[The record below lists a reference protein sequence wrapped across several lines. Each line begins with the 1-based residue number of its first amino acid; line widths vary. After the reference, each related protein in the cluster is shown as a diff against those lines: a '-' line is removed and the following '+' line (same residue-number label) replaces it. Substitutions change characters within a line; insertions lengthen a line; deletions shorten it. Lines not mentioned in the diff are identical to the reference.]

1 MRVPGLTMRL
11 LFPVIG
17 TVAFYLFLRGH
28 DRPGGGFVA
37 GITLSVAFIVQ
48 YIARG
53 SRWVEDRLRIHP
65 VRWMALG
72 LLFAVG
78 TGAGAWLLGEP
89 FLTAHHGHPVLPIVG
104 EVPLATA
111 LLFDLGVFLL
121 VVGAT
126 ALILI
131 ALGHQSIRTHRAAGE
146 PVTTGGED

>member
-1 MRVPGLTMRL
+1 
-11 LFPVIG
+11 
-17 TVAFYLFLRGH
+17 H
-28 DRPGGGFVA
+28 DHPGGGFVA
-37 GITLSVAFIVQ
+37 GITLSVAFIVE

-65 VRWMALG
+65 VRWMAAG
-72 LLFAVG
+72 LLFAVA
-78 TGAGAWLLGEP
+78 TGVGSWLLGEP
-89 FLTAHHGHPVLPIVG
+89 FLTAHHGHADLPLVG

-111 LLFDLGVFLL
+111 LVFDLGVFLL

-146 PVTTGGED
+146 PVTTGRED